1 MTNRELIEALEGV
14 PEKRLR
20 LVELARALLGPG
32 GAIDEE
38 ACSSPPLV
46 DEINTAVEEAHAYA
60 QQTRELRWSLQKL
73 LDR

>member
-1 MTNRELIEALEGV
+1 MTNQDLIAALEWV

-20 LVELARALLGPG
+20 LLELARTLLGPG
-32 GAIDEE
+32 GTIDEE

-46 DEINTAVEEAHAYA
+46 DEINAAVEEAMAYA
-60 QQTRELRWSLQKL
+60 QQTKELRCSLQKL